1 MTRPAVHVHHLLL
14 LGLVLVPSRA
24 AGDSEIQP
32 APRYLEL
39 GARAGP
45 RIVDCPVSCDSL
57 PPGFGVGGFL
67 GVRMHHHFAAG
78 FSAGH
83 DRFFHAEE
91 QHPLRGVT
99 FIGPFVRGY
108 VARHS
113 TFDPYLEI
121 AGLAAS
127 PVGPCPGGHQSMG
140 GFGYRATLG
149 SDWRIGPGMKLG
161 VAASYL
167 RTRFGCVVDGADD
180 ARVEVAHPPPTLGG
194 FGIDLVVTAV
204 PF

>member
-1 MTRPAVHVHHLLL
+1 MHLLLL

-24 AGDSEIQP
+24 SAEPETDA

-39 GARAGP
+39 GARAGA
-45 RIVDCPVSCDSL
+45 RIAHCPVSCDAL
-57 PPGFGVGGFL
+57 PPGFGLGGFL

-83 DRFFHAEE
+83 GRFFHAEE

-108 VARHS
+108 VARHP
-113 TFDPYLEI
+113 TFDPYLEV
-121 AGLAAS
+121 AGLAVS
-127 PVGPCPGGHQSMG
+127 PVGYCPGGGESFG
-140 GFGYRATLG
+140 GFGYRATVG

-167 RTRFGCVVDGADD
+167 RARFGCVVDGADE

-194 FGIDLVVTAV
+194 LGVDLVVTAV